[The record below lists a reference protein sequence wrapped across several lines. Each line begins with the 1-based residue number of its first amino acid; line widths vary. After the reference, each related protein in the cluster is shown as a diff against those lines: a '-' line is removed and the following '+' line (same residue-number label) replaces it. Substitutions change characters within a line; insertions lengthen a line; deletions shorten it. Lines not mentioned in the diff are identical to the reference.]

1 MLLPE
6 LKKIKMQ
13 LEERK
18 NNIDFD
24 KEQLLAELNELDKIE
39 ELLQESVGL
48 SKAVCPTCGRRL

>member
-13 LEERK
+13 LEEGK

-48 SKAVCPTCGRRL
+48 SKAVCPTCGKKL

>member
-13 LEERK
+13 LEEGK

-48 SKAVCPTCGRRL
+48 PTCGRRL